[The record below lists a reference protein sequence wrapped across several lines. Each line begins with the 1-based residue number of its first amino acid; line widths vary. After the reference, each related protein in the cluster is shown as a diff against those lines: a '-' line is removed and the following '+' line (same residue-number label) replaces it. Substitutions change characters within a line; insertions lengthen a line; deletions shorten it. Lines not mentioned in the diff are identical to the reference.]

1 MDNEYEIKKA
11 SEDYIKGAERLYGY
25 KFDLE
30 DVQVA
35 YETGASDFS
44 EVACNFFAPYI
55 QDNSGGSERA
65 YVLEKFRKLVHGNTN
80 N

>member
-1 MDNEYEIKKA
+1 MDKDCEIKKA
-11 SEDYIKGAERLYGY
+11 SEDYIKGAERLHGY
-25 KFDLE
+25 KFDLD

-35 YETGASDFS
+35 YETGAADFS

-55 QDNSGGSERA
+55 QDNSSGYERA
-65 YVLEKFRKLVHGNTN
+65 YVLEKFRKLVHGSAN